1 MYEQSYS
8 NSGIDFICDQSDPRT
23 GRDPVFKKAEDG
35 ADREGRRSPVASE
48 AGTPTMG
55 GVIILA
61 SVAVTSLIYVKDY
74 PQIIPVLFLTVGFGL
89 IGFLDDYLKVVMKRS
104 DGLYPMQKMAL
115 QIVVTAIF
123 AYYLVKVAKVPLTMI
138 VPFTHGYELNLGW
151 LAIPVLFFAVIG
163 TVNGTNF
170 TDGLDGLASSVTVL
184 VAGTDHLCGCRSI
197 DGIPA
202 F

>member
-48 AGTPTMG
+48 EGRDAYHGRRDHP
-55 GVIILA
+55 A
-61 SVAVTSLIYVKDY
+61 AVAVTSLIYVK
-74 PQIIPVLFLTVGFGL
+74 IIRRSFRFCFVTVGFGL
-89 IGFLDDYLKVVMKRS
+89 IGFVDDYLKVVMKRS

-138 VPFTHGYELNLGW
+138 VPFTR
-151 LAIPVLFFAVIG
+151 
-163 TVNGTNF
+163 GTN
-170 TDGLDGLASSVTVL
+170 
-184 VAGTDHLCGCRSI
+184 
-197 DGIPA
+197 
-202 F
+202 